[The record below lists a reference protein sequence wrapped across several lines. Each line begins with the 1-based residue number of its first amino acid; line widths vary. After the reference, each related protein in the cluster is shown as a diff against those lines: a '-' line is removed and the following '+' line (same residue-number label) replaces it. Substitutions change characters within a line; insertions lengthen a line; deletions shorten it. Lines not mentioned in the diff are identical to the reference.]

1 MHGSSRKSESVVRMV
16 RLMGNRPIK
25 HNKVKQRIIHLVF
38 DHLFHLSATLL
49 QMAKFPVSTP
59 ASRAAW
65 SINRAMVKWAI
76 LQQTP
81 THIRPT
87 LKATHNT
94 LNNVSSSHHNSG
106 RTLTFKAAAQPN
118 HTYQ

>member
-1 MHGSSRKSESVVRMV
+1 MRGSSRKSESGVRMV

-25 HNKVKQRIIHLVF
+25 HNKVKERITHLAF
-38 DHLFHLSATLL
+38 DHLFHPSATLL
-49 QMAKFPVSTP
+49 QMAKFPVSTLV
-59 ASRAAW
+59 SRAAW

-87 LKATHNT
+87 LKATHNM
-94 LNNVSSSHHNSG
+94 LNNVSSSHHS
-106 RTLTFKAAAQPN
+106 FPDA
-118 HTYQ
+118 H

>member
-1 MHGSSRKSESVVRMV
+1 MV
-16 RLMGNRPIK
+16 RLMGKRPIK
-25 HNKVKQRIIHLVF
+25 HSKVKERITHLVF
-38 DHLFHLSATLL
+38 DHLFHLSATLQ
-49 QMAKFPVSTP
+49 QMAKFQVSTL

-87 LKATHNT
+87 LKATHNM
-94 LNNVSSSHHNSG
+94 LSNVSPPQPIVPDA
-106 RTLTFKAAAQPN
+106 RLTFKAAAQPN
-118 HTYQ
+118 HSYQ